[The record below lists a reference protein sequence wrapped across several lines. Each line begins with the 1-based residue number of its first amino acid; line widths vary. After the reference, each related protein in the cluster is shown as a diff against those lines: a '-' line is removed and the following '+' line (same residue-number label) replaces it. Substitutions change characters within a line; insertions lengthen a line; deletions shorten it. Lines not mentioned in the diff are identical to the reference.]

1 MTDGLNN
8 KISAINDIEISLNRL
23 PLQKSALENR
33 MKKQKNNMRK
43 ARTRTLIQIGGLVDI
58 TPLLSIC
65 GIKLGDDSRLD
76 FPDKAAALLG
86 ILVNSVNQIPEN
98 ISDDDLMKFR
108 NTGVKFLK
116 QHSKNAE
123 NIVRN

>member
-23 PLQKSALENR
+23 LLQKSALENR
-33 MKKQKNNMRK
+33 MKKQKNNLRK

-58 TPLLSIC
+58 TPLPAIC
-65 GIKLGDDSRLD
+65 GIELGQDLQIDY
-76 FPDKAAALLG
+76 PDKAATLLG
-86 ILVNSVNQIPEN
+86 ILMCAVNRLPEN
-98 ISDDDLMKFR
+98 ISDDDLMKFK

-116 QHSKNAE
+116 QHRKNAK